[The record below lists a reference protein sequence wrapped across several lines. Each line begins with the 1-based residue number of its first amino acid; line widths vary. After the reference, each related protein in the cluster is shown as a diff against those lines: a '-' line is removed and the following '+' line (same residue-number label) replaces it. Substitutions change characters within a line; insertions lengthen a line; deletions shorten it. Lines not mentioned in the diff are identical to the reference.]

1 MASAPIGVPDLS
13 IVTNTLLN
21 MLGNFLHAAGA
32 TSVNLTAAMP
42 EAMRHDSG
50 CQMTFSLF
58 HVSEDKFQRNSPLL
72 NKRAQGLPFQP
83 MSLDLYYLLTAFC
96 NKDYQQEQQAMSLAL
111 QFFYRTPILRIP
123 VTIPGIVPPVN
134 EEFTLTMEIENSD
147 ELARL
152 WQAITVPFRLSA
164 VYRIAVVLLTPPA
177 TPFLALPVRTA
188 QLSAN
193 PTLFPY
199 SLSGEVIATVRTH
212 SFATPPSTP
221 AVPEIV
227 NVDYS
232 PAIVAPQQR
241 FFLYGANLNQAG
253 PPPASATSF
262 RVYLIMPDGTEI
274 EVTNPWKV
282 TETNPAKPNFQTNS
296 RITLDLPATVGAP
309 PLNAPPPGVYQLRVG
324 SNNPPDAVT
333 NRTNSTAFSVAA
345 RVDVSVVPPNA
356 PILVAVAGDYTLHG
370 EGFIAGHSA
379 ILLDTIALTE
389 NLGGPPLDGQFTVN
403 SGQQITFRAPAGL
416 ALGRYT
422 VRVRVNEVESPPS
435 WWIVK

>member
-1 MASAPIGVPDLS
+1 
-13 IVTNTLLN
+13 
-21 MLGNFLHAAGA
+21 
-32 TSVNLTAAMP
+32 MP

-83 MSLDLYYLLTAFC
+83 LSLDLYYLLTTFC
-96 NKDYQQEQQAMSLAL
+96 NKDYQQEQHAMTLAL

-123 VTIPGIVPPVN
+123 VVIPGINPPVN
-134 EEFTLTMEIENSD
+134 EEFTLTMEIESSD

-152 WQAITVPFRLSA
+152 WQAMTVPYRFSA
-164 VYRIAVVLLTPPA
+164 VYRVGVVLLTPPA
-177 TPFLALPVRTA
+177 TPSLALPVRSA
-188 QLSAN
+188 QLAAN
-193 PTLFPY
+193 PTLFPF
-199 SLSGEVIATVRTH
+199 SLLGEVTATVRTYT
-212 SFATPPSTP
+212 FATPLSTP

-227 NVDYS
+227 NLDYS
-232 PAIVAPQQR
+232 PAIVAPGTR
-241 FFLYGANLNQAG
+241 FLLYGANLNQAG
-253 PPPASATSF
+253 PAPAPGTSF

-282 TETNPAKPNFQTNS
+282 TETNPAKPNFQTDS
-296 RITLDLPATVGAP
+296 RITLDLPPTVGAP

-333 NRTNSTAFSVAA
+333 NRTNSTSFSVAA
-345 RVDVSVVPPNA
+345 RVDVPILPPNA
-356 PILVAVAGDYTLHG
+356 PILADAGGDYTLHG

-389 NLGGPPLDGQFTVN
+389 NPAGPPADGEFTVN
-403 SGQQITFRAPAGL
+403 SGQQITFRAPL
-416 ALGRYT
+416 ALAPGRYT